1 MPDDEKRFLWPREH
15 GAWGQLAM
23 PLATGL
29 ALGSPGA
36 AAGLFAL
43 AAVLAFLAH
52 EPALVLLGSR
62 GLRASRED
70 GPLARRLLGLL
81 GGAAAVA
88 GLAAALLA
96 PAVARLS
103 LAVPALLLLAT
114 LWLARRRLEMTTGGE
129 VVIGTAMA
137 SVLLPVALSA
147 GVGPRAALA
156 AFGAW
161 ALSFAMAAVA
171 VAAVLAR
178 GKPGTA
184 DLGRRNA
191 LLALGLFL
199 LGLGTA
205 TALAL
210 PWLVPASLVPTALF
224 GAAACLGGAGPAR
237 LKQMGW
243 GLVGST
249 LVTLAGLL
257 VGLRGG

>member
-1 MPDDEKRFLWPREH
+1 MTAETKRFLWPREH

-29 ALGSPGA
+29 ALGRPLA
-36 AAGLFAL
+36 AAWLFAL
-43 AAVLAFLAH
+43 AAALAFLAH
-52 EPALVLLGSR
+52 EPVLVLLGTR
-62 GLRASRED
+62 GLRAARED
-70 GPLARRLLGLL
+70 GPLARWLLALL
-81 GGAAAVA
+81 GGAAALA

-103 LAVPALLLLAT
+103 LAVPALLLVAT

-129 VVIGTAMA
+129 VVIGAAMA

-171 VAAVLAR
+171 VEAVMAR
-178 GKPGTA
+178 GRPGA
-184 DLGRRNA
+184 PDLGWRNA
-191 LLALGLFL
+191 LLALGLLL
-199 LGLGTA
+199 LGLGA
-205 TALAL
+205 AAALSL
-210 PWLVPASLVPTALF
+210 PWLVPASLLPTALF

-249 LVTLAGLL
+249 LLTLAGLL